1 MGTLIILAPRDCW
14 RWGLLVATLLFVSIF
29 VTVPLRRSWTRTSEF
44 TSKCVIPGAKGLALM
59 TSSTSPLRMSTRQ
72 SLIINSNDS
81 NDSNRWMEL
90 DLPFWSIDPFCSFES
105 CTAPVL
111 WGTPRTTI
119 HVEPEQFQAGC
130 VKSPCSPWMPLMLLA
145 ILSQYQQLVSACK
158 CHARAAILQ
167 TSSNND
173 TWMTNRQ
180 KSSRILWQMVVSGR
194 HRSSPVVTPSKAH
207 RRSRSTHH
215 LPARSS
221 LRSEAAPRRLCLDAS
236 LGYPWLLTLA
246 SCFPPCRICN
256 WSAIDLGFIC
266 DLSAIYLWFLRY
278 CGYCGVANQYE
289 SIQTTLTF
297 VSFVSSWAILT
308 ILWCRPLSPACCWCF
323 RFWTQSFLKLQIHN
337 NQRCASPVYWVYS
350 PSLSC
355 HVLSMSCPC
364 LYPLHPS
371 PAFFM
376 SLDVSGKMWVAMWQL
391 GSLGCVTR
399 RYCEI
404 TGICGTSMCI
414 VQMQPGFA
422 ASRRASRRHH
432 GTELRSGNLPGSISP
447 QNETA
452 KLAQPGTTWHTPWCN
467 QSIHVH
473 PLSLSAIVCL
483 SSFNG
488 AFCPFVVIGSRQLSN
503 FNLSKW
509 TK

>member
-1 MGTLIILAPRDCW
+1 MHVNAMQELQYFKQPSKIVKNP
-14 RWGLLVATLLFVSIF
+14 
-29 VTVPLRRSWTRTSEF
+29 VT
-44 TSKCVIPGAKGLALM
+44 
-59 TSSTSPLRMSTRQ
+59 
-72 SLIINSNDS
+72 N
-81 NDSNRWMEL
+81 
-90 DLPFWSIDPFCSFES
+90 
-105 CTAPVL
+105 
-111 WGTPRTTI
+111 
-119 HVEPEQFQAGC
+119 
-130 VKSPCSPWMPLMLLA
+130 
-145 ILSQYQQLVSACK
+145 
-158 CHARAAILQ
+158 
-167 TSSNND
+167 
-173 TWMTNRQ
+173 
-180 KSSRILWQMVVSGR
+180 GR

-221 LRSEAAPRRLCLDAS
+221 LRSEAAPRRLCLDTS
-236 LGYPWLLTLA
+236 LGYPIGY
-246 SCFPPCRICN
+246 PPCRICN
-256 WSAIDLGFIC
+256 WSAIDLRFIC

-391 GSLGCVTR
+391 GSLGCFTR

-404 TGICGTSMCI
+404 TEICGASMCI
-414 VQMQPGFA
+414 LQMQPGFA

-447 QNETA
+447 QNETG
-452 KLAQPGTTWHTPWCN
+452 LFSVSSLYTWHNLAHPLM
-467 QSIHVH
+467 QSVH
-473 PLSLSAIVCL
+473 PCPSSLSLQLFVCPRSMAHFAHSLSLEAASCQTSTWVSEQSKRDLGLELKMHHAIASWDQL
-483 SSFNG
+483 RNSTSII
-488 AFCPFVVIGSRQLSN
+488 AIHRCP
-503 FNLSKW
+503 KA
-509 TK
+509 